1 MNELLFHFSGNF
13 DENLW
18 YFTKIQWNCHWI
30 LLMKCFTNW
39 ILITYTKKS
48 ILLKKCLHIM
58 IFTFFLSCRMRFIGN
73 RLNFLLIKKTGDF
86 TQVEIYNWLGTAPVP
101 PGGCRYWHCTGIIPG
116 GKRLGTGIRPK
127 CHSAGSCLSVL
138 ARY

>member
-1 MNELLFHFSGNF
+1 MTFHKELYENTWLALSLFIHQKFL
-13 DENLW
+13 D
-18 YFTKIQWNCHWI
+18 KIDKANA
-30 LLMKCFTNW
+30 
-39 ILITYTKKS
+39 
-48 ILLKKCLHIM
+48 
-58 IFTFFLSCRMRFIGN
+58 IFVSYEF
-73 RLNFLLIKKTGDF
+73 K

-138 ARY
+138 AWY